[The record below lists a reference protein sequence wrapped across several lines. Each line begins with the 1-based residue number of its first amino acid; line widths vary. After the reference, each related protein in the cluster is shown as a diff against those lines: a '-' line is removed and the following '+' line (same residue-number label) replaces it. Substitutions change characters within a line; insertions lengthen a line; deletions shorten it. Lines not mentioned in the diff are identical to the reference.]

1 RITLAG
7 ELPGRLEALG
17 RRAGATVFMTLLAAF
32 QALLHR
38 YAGQD
43 DIVVGSPIAN
53 RNRLE
58 TEPLI
63 GYFANTV
70 ALRTDLS
77 GNPSF
82 RELLARV
89 REAAMGAYAHQDV
102 PFERVVEE
110 LRPARQAGANPFF
123 RVMFVLLDAA
133 PADAGPPGLELSLVA
148 AGDRAPKFD
157 LTLWAEVR
165 REELRLSLTYDEDLF
180 DAAAAAGMLDRLGIL
195 LARVAE
201 DPGQPLLDVPLAA
214 ADEEPPAITPPP
226 AFVER
231 FAFEA

>member
-1 RITLAG
+1 MSRHAHLLAQGRQQGAVGGELARCDLHVELRRLAG
-7 ELPGRLEALG
+7 AAHALDQPQ
-17 RRAGATVFMTLLAAF
+17 VFLVIPDDA
-32 QALLHR
+32 LHR
-38 YAGQD
+38 LDLRSRRGD
-43 DIVVGSPIAN
+43 GE
-53 RNRLE
+53 RLRHRVASE
-58 TEPLI
+58 HKI
-63 GYFANTV
+63 GGVELVFLK
-70 ALRTDLS
+70 LRH
-77 GNPSF
+77 SF
-82 RELLARV
+82 L
-89 REAAMGAYAHQDV
+89 
-102 PFERVVEE
+102 
-110 LRPARQAGANPFF
+110 
-123 RVMFVLLDAA
+123 LLDAA